1 MKKSIIF
8 VAVFVAVLFVSCQNK
23 QENIEEPKSD
33 SVVTNSV
40 NENNS
45 SEQESNDIETTYF
58 PAIERYL
65 IDEFGSKYLQG
76 QYCIPFQTVV
86 AVDESNSDDI
96 LVWGDFWV
104 LNYNL
109 DGDTLKTVSGG
120 SHPGLMHIKQTD
132 KGFEVTAFEQV
143 EDGSENLPSAKRIFD
158 DKYEMFHEINSDQNR
173 REQHR
178 AEVLANY
185 VEKNK
190 IPATK
195 YQDYGWPVK
204 EIPIDHNN

>member
-1 MKKSIIF
+1 MKKSIISIAF
-8 VAVFVAVLFVSCQNK
+8 IIVLSTIACENK
-23 QENIEEPKSD
+23 QQYIEETKSD
-33 SVVTNSV
+33 SVVVNSTD
-40 NENNS
+40 NDLS
-45 SEQESNDIETTYF
+45 SEQEKETNYF

-65 IDEFGSKYLQG
+65 TTEFGSKYLEG

-86 AVDESNSDDI
+86 AVDERNPDDI

-104 LNYNL
+104 FNYNL
-109 DGDTLKTVSGG
+109 VADTLETISGG

-132 KGFEVTAFEQV
+132 TGFDVIGFDQV
-143 EDGSENLPSAKRIFD
+143 EDGSRNIPTAKKIFG
-158 DKYEMFHEINSDQNR
+158 DKYDVFRAINSDEKR
-173 REQHR
+173 RERHR

-185 VEKNK
+185 VKEHN

-204 EIPIDHNN
+204 DLPFENKE

>member
-1 MKKSIIF
+1 MNKIVI
-8 VAVFVAVLFVSCQNK
+8 VIAVFVALSFVSCQNK
-23 QENIEEPKSD
+23 QKNIEEQKQASVT
-33 SVVTNSV
+33 SVVTNTT
-40 NENNS
+40 NEN
-45 SEQESNDIETTYF
+45 ETTYF

-65 IDEFGSKYLQG
+65 VNELGSKYLQG
-76 QYCIPFQTVV
+76 QYCVPFQTVV
-86 AVDESNSDDI
+86 AVDERNSDDI

-104 LNYNL
+104 FNYNL

-132 KGFEVTAFEQV
+132 KGFEVTSFEQV
-143 EDGSENLPSAKRIFD
+143 EDGSRNLPSAKRIFG
-158 DKYEMFHEINSDQNR
+158 DKYKIFHAINSNRDR
-173 REQHR
+173 REKHR

-204 EIPIDHNN
+204 ELPFEKKD